1 MGKAIELSVERRM
14 VLRATLKP
22 FAGMLLEPVLFKIDT
37 GADFTTIS
45 RKSLSLLGYDEPWIK
60 SNGKLITT
68 GTSTADGSN
77 VESYVIK
84 FPLFN
89 LEGLDFKNWP
99 MFVIFNSVCECGKVT
114 HRDYRNLFG
123 NDVIDMFDLARFPK
137 RNTFELEPS
146 PPFVISRKVFDNQ
159 FVDAVTYARQDIT
172 TENDDD

>member
-1 MGKAIELSVERRM
+1 MGKAIRLSRDRRM
-14 VLRATLKP
+14 VLWATLKP
-22 FAGMLLEPVLFKIDT
+22 LTKTLLERIEFKIDT
-37 GADFTTIS
+37 GADLTTIS
-45 RKSLSLLGYDEPWIK
+45 RNDLAHLGYDEPWIK

-114 HRDYRNLFG
+114 QRDYRNLFG

-137 RNTFELEPS
+137 KNTFELEPS
-146 PPFVISRKVFDNQ
+146 PPFVISRTVFDDQ
-159 FVDAVTYARQDIT
+159 FVDAVAYSRH
-172 TENDDD
+172 

>member
-1 MGKAIELSVERRM
+1 MGNAIGLSNERRM
-14 VLRATLKP
+14 ILRATLKP
-22 FAGMLLEPVLFKIDT
+22 LTKTLLESVWFKIDT

-45 RKSLSLLGYDEPWIK
+45 RSDLTHLGYDESWIK
-60 SNGKLITT
+60 SNGELIAA
-68 GTSTADGSN
+68 GTSTADGSK

-89 LEGLDFKNWP
+89 LRGLDFKNWP
-99 MFVIFNSVCECGKVT
+99 MFVIFNSVCECGKVI

-137 RNTFELEPS
+137 KNTFELEPS
-146 PPFVISRKVFDNQ
+146 PPFVISRKVFDDQ
-159 FVDAVTYARQDIT
+159 FVDTVTYARQDII